1 MTLICWLLRGHL
13 PLSSLFQNS
22 RSRWTFQSPATTAF
36 VQPKD
41 LWYRL
46 VSSSKMSCRDNL
58 IRRLKNIVATYII
71 LHLNT
76 NWNHA
81 ATRDV
86 CRHDLRRFTEQNRT
100 KTEQNQESTR
110 LILEIKPVLMLFEQ
124 ADLFFE
130 QAQRSGKIQVSLIL
144 RALFDNVSLNIISDR
159 AGFSVI
165 YLFYHRNLRHTLHH
179 EPIC

>member
-1 MTLICWLLRGHL
+1 
-13 PLSSLFQNS
+13 
-22 RSRWTFQSPATTAF
+22 
-36 VQPKD
+36 
-41 LWYRL
+41 
-46 VSSSKMSCRDNL
+46 
-58 IRRLKNIVATYII
+58 
-71 LHLNT
+71 
-76 NWNHA
+76 
-81 ATRDV
+81 
-86 CRHDLRRFTEQNRT
+86 
-100 KTEQNQESTR
+100 
-110 LILEIKPVLMLFEQ
+110 MLFEQ